1 MSKVTRDENGA
12 LLVHDVLGGRC
23 KIQKLEDRP
32 NSWYFKL
39 RVKNKARGRK

>member
-1 MSKVTRDENGA
+1 MSKVARDENGA
-12 LLVHDVLGGRC
+12 LLIHYVLGGRG